1 MFANQ
6 NEVQKE
12 SQNQSN
18 GQSLAQA
25 QQEFPTEVV
34 AGEITLVGNH
44 PKFRKAIEFAKNIAV
59 TKAPA
64 LVTGE
69 SGTGKKTFCK
79 FVHMNSARS
88 AAAIQTV
95 DCSADATKVE
105 NAVLGYRDEETG
117 RFHKGVLETANGGS
131 VILANIDALDE
142 KFQKRLYTILQ
153 ELSDYDLDVRILA
166 TTSKNLSK
174 YVGAGRFHRA
184 LYTYFSGSQINLL
197 PLRERGEDIRVI
209 AEHFANSYASANN
222 VSAATFTEEAVNKIS
237 NFYWAH
243 NIAELKSV
251 IEGSMSNAQNGEID
265 VNAVEL
271 GEKKAEA
278 QTQDA
283 DEDGFRLM
291 SLKEAERLLIKKALI
306 HTSENRTQ
314 AAKILGVSIRTL
326 RNKINEYRTDGNNY
340 FVNLR

>member
-1 MFANQ
+1 MFAS
-6 NEVQKE
+6 ELK
-12 SQNQSN
+12 
-18 GQSLAQA
+18 
-25 QQEFPTEVV
+25 
-34 AGEITLVGNH
+34 LVGNH
-44 PKFRKAIEFAKNIAV
+44 PKFKKALDFAKNVAV

-69 SGTGKKTFCK
+69 SGTGKKAFCR
-79 FVHMNSARS
+79 FVHQNSARGG
-88 AAAIQTV
+88 AEIHTV

-105 NAVLGYRDEETG
+105 NEILGHRDEETG
-117 RFHKGVLETANGGS
+117 RFNKGVLEKANGGS
-131 VILANIDALDE
+131 VVLANIDALDE

-184 LYTYFSGSQINLL
+184 LYTYFSGSQINLA
-197 PLRERGEDIRVI
+197 PLRERGDDIRVI
-209 AEHFANSYASANN
+209 AEHFVAEWALANN
-222 VSAATFTEEAVNKIS
+222 TKPAVFSEEAVSKIS

-243 NIAELKSV
+243 NVAELKSV
-251 IEGSMSNAQNGEID
+251 IEGCVSNIQNGEID
-265 VNAVEL
+265 INAIEL

-278 QTQDA
+278 QTQEA

-291 SLKEAERLLIKKALI
+291 SLKEAEKLLIRKALI

>member
-1 MFANQ
+1 MTGGRMFAQ
-6 NEVQKE
+6 EV
-12 SQNQSN
+12 
-18 GQSLAQA
+18 
-25 QQEFPTEVV
+25 
-34 AGEITLVGNH
+34 TLVGNH
-44 PKFRKAIEFAKNIAV
+44 PKFKKALEFAQNIAV

-69 SGTGKKTFCK
+69 SGTGKKAFCQ
-79 FVHMNSARS
+79 FVHKNSARNES
-88 AAAIQTV
+88 DIHLV
-95 DCSADATKVE
+95 DCSMDATKVE
-105 NAVLGYRDEETG
+105 NEILGYRDEESG
-117 RFHKGVLETANGGS
+117 RFHKGVLERANGGS
-131 VILANIDALDE
+131 VILANIDALEE

-153 ELSDYDLDVRILA
+153 ELTDYDLDVRIMA

-184 LYTYFSGSQINLL
+184 LYTYFSGSQINLI
-197 PLRERGEDIRVI
+197 PLRERGSDIRTI
-209 AEHFANSYASANN
+209 AEHFVAQWAAENN
-222 VSAATFTEEAVNKIS
+222 ASAATFTEDALNKIS

-243 NIAELKSV
+243 NVAELRNV
-251 IEGSMSNAQNGEID
+251 IEGSMSNVQNGEID
-265 VNAVEL
+265 VNAIEL

-278 QTQDA
+278 QTQEA

-326 RNKINEYRTDGNNY
+326 RNKINEYRSDGNNY